1 MDVAIVGLGM
11 HPFGRTPT
19 MSGLEQGAAAVREAL
34 ADAGT
39 DFKRME
45 FAFGGSQDSGNA
57 DSLVNLLGLTGLQ
70 FTNTQRNPHN
80 GCRQLLG
87 SREKGLEHPT

>member
-11 HPFGRTPT
+11 HPFGGTPT

-70 FTNTQRNPHN
+70 FTNVCLLYTSPSPRDQR
-80 GCRQLLG
+80 G
-87 SREKGLEHPT
+87 SRMPSSA